1 MPANRSDRNAVD
13 QRMNRNDVQPL
24 RPAGQPLTFR
34 ELQAIAEISP
44 QDISAA
50 VDRFHRSVPPRFER
64 LLD

>member
-1 MPANRSDRNAVD
+1 
-13 QRMNRNDVQPL
+13 MNRNDVQPL